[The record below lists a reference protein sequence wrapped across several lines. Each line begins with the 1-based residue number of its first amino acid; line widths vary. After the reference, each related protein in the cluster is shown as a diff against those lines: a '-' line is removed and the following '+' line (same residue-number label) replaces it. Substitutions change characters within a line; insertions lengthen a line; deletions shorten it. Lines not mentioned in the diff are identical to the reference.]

1 MAKYNITNESQL
13 IDITAIT
20 NGCTQIEAAAQ
31 YFEECA
37 KKVFNASDMLDEKAL
52 SVDKTTMQP
61 QLDADAE
68 YIQSIKIAIENFTL
82 QVKNVAL
89 QVYAEE
95 QAELADYKAQQ
106 AALAAQQQAAN
117 NNGGTTTP

>member
-1 MAKYNITNESQL
+1 MAKYNITSESQL
-13 IDITAIT
+13 IDITAIN
-20 NGCTQIEAAAQ
+20 NGCAQIEAAAL

-52 SVDKTTMQP
+52 AVDKTTMQP

-106 AALAAQQQAAN
+106 AAIAAQQQAAN

>member
-20 NGCTQIEAAAQ
+20 NVCTQIEAAAQ
-31 YFEECA
+31 HFEECA

>member
-1 MAKYNITNESQL
+1 MAKYNITSESQL

-20 NGCTQIEAAAQ
+20 NGCAQIEAAAQ

-37 KKVFNASDMLDEKAL
+37 KKVLDASDLCDEKAL

-68 YIQSIKIAIENFTL
+68 YIQSMKAAIETFTL
-82 QVKNVAL
+82 QVKNIAL
-89 QVYAEE
+89 QVYSE
-95 QAELADYKAQQ
+95 QQMELADYKAK
-106 AALAAQQQAAN
+106 LLAQQQQQ
-117 NNGGTTTP
+117 NNGGTTTNTP